1 MQRPGI
7 NGLFRED
14 LSGMKAAHGARR
26 KPWLPSW
33 MASEHPLPWLLPA
46 SALMIVLG
54 IYPLLYAI
62 WLSLNRVP
70 AGRRQA
76 VFDPLFNWAKIF
88 NDPNMITALVN
99 TFVYTFVALVLQL
112 ALGLAIALLLDS
124 ERRGY
129 AFLRALMTLPLVMPP
144 AVTAMMFLLMLNGS
158 FGVLAHGFYALGI
171 LDPSQPPILANGNA
185 PFAIT
190 ILGET
195 VKILPVAMMGVILA
209 DVWQWTPFMVLIML
223 AGLRSLPKE
232 PFEAAAIDGANAVQ
246 MFTRLTLPM
255 MSRVIAI
262 AVLIRGIDIFRMVDY
277 IHVMTARGP
286 GTATLTLPTYATQ
299 EAFTKGVFNYAST
312 IALVTLIL
320 IIITST
326 LFMKIFRVRL

>member
-1 MQRPGI
+1 MQ
-7 NGLFRED
+7 
-14 LSGMKAAHGARR
+14 AAVQAR
-26 KPWLPSW
+26 KGTWLPRW
-33 MASEHPLPWLLPA
+33 LASEHPLPWLLPA
-46 SALMIVLG
+46 SALMIVFG
-54 IYPLLYAI
+54 IYPLIYAI

-70 AGRRQA
+70 AGRRQMI
-76 VFDPLFNWAKIF
+76 FDPVFNWAKIF

-112 ALGLAIALLLDS
+112 VLGLAIALLLDS

-129 AFLRALMTLPLVMPP
+129 GFLRALMTLPLVMPP

-171 LDPSQPPILANGNA
+171 LDPTQPPILANGSA
-185 PFAIT
+185 PFSVT
-190 ILGET
+190 LLGET

-232 PFEAAAIDGANAVQ
+232 PFEAAAIDGANSWQ
-246 MFTRLTLPM
+246 MFVRLTLPM

-320 IIITST
+320 IILTSA
-326 LFMKIFRVRL
+326 LFMKLFRVRL

>member
-1 MQRPGI
+1 MQRRRAEAP
-7 NGLFRED
+7 FREA
-14 LSGMKAAHGARR
+14 LIGMKADVVAVRR
-26 KPWLPSW
+26 PWLPRW
-33 MASEHPLPWLLPA
+33 MASEHPFPWLFPA

-70 AGRRQA
+70 PGRRQA

-88 NDPNMITALVN
+88 NDPNMVTALVN
-99 TFVYTFVALVLQL
+99 TFVYTFVALALQL

-158 FGVLAHGFYALGI
+158 FGVLAHGLYAVGI
-171 LDPSQPPILANGNA
+171 LDPTQPPILANGNA
-185 PFAIT
+185 PFALT
-190 ILGET
+190 IGSET

-232 PFEAAAIDGANAVQ
+232 PFEAAAIDGANAWQ
-246 MFTRLTLPM
+246 MFVRLTLPM

-262 AVLIRGIDIFRMVDY
+262 AVLIRGIDLFRMVDY
-277 IHVMTARGP
+277 IHVMTSRGP

-320 IIITST
+320 IIVTST
-326 LFMKIFRVRL
+326 LFMKIFRVKL

>member
-1 MQRPGI
+1 MTGVASLKKRIGPLGWI
-7 NGLFRED
+7 
-14 LSGMKAAHGARR
+14 
-26 KPWLPSW
+26 
-33 MASEHPLPWLLPA
+33 ASEHPLPWLLPA
-46 SALMIVLG
+46 SALMIVFG
-54 IYPLLYAI
+54 IYPLIYAI

-70 AGRRQA
+70 PGRRQM

-88 NDPNMITALVN
+88 ADPNMITALIN
-99 TFVYTFVALVLQL
+99 TFVYTFVALLLQL
-112 ALGLAIALLLDS
+112 ILGLSVALLLDS
-124 ERRGY
+124 DRRGY
-129 AFLRALMTLPLVMPP
+129 GLMRAMMTLPLVMPP
-144 AVTAMMFLLMLNGS
+144 AVTAMIFLLMLNGS
-158 FGVLAHGFYALGI
+158 FGVLAHGFFALGL
-171 LDPSQPPILANGNA
+171 LDPTQPPILANGSA

-190 ILGET
+190 LMGET
-195 VKILPVAMMGVILA
+195 VKILPLAMMGVILA

-232 PFEAAAIDGANAVQ
+232 PFEAAAIDGANSWQ
-246 MFTRLTLPM
+246 MFVRLTLPM

-277 IHVMTARGP
+277 IHVMTSRGP

-299 EAFTKGVFNYAST
+299 EAFTKGLFNYAST

-320 IIITST
+320 IIATST

>member
-1 MQRPGI
+1 
-7 NGLFRED
+7 
-14 LSGMKAAHGARR
+14 MKEAVAGRR
-26 KPWLPSW
+26 PWLPRW

-70 AGRRQA
+70 AGRRQM
-76 VFDPLFNWAKIF
+76 VFDPLFNWTKIF
-88 NDPNMITALVN
+88 FDPNMVTALVN
-99 TFVYTFVALVLQL
+99 TFVYTFVALTLQL
-112 ALGLAIALLLDS
+112 FLGLAIALLLDS

-129 AFLRALMTLPLVMPP
+129 ALLRAMMTLPLVMPP

-158 FGVLAHGFYALGI
+158 FGVLAHGFYMLGI
-171 LDPSQPPILANGNA
+171 FDPSQPPILANGSA
-185 PFAIT
+185 PFAVT
-190 ILGET
+190 LFGQS
-195 VKILPVAMMGVILA
+195 VKILPVAMMGVMLA

-232 PFEAAAIDGANAVQ
+232 PFEAAAIDGANAWQ

-320 IIITST
+320 IIVTSA

>member
-1 MQRPGI
+1 MQRRRAEAP
-7 NGLFRED
+7 FREA
-14 LSGMKAAHGARR
+14 LIGMKADVVAVRR
-26 KPWLPSW
+26 PWLPRW
-33 MASEHPLPWLLPA
+33 MASEHPFPWLFPA

-70 AGRRQA
+70 PGRRQA

-88 NDPNMITALVN
+88 NDPNMVTALVN
-99 TFVYTFVALVLQL
+99 TFVYTFVALVLQM

-158 FGVLAHGFYALGI
+158 FGVLAHGLYAVGI

-185 PFAIT
+185 PFALT
-190 ILGET
+190 IAGET

-232 PFEAAAIDGANAVQ
+232 PFEAAAIDGANAWQ

-262 AVLIRGIDIFRMVDY
+262 AVLIRGIDLFRMVDY

-320 IIITST
+320 IILTST
-326 LFMKIFRVRL
+326 LFMKIFRVKL

>member
-1 MQRPGI
+1 M
-7 NGLFRED
+7 NAD
-14 LSGMKAAHGARR
+14 VVTARR
-26 KPWLPSW
+26 PWLPRW
-33 MASEHPLPWLLPA
+33 MTSEHPLPWLLPA

-62 WLSLNRVP
+62 WLSIHRVP
-70 AGRRQA
+70 AGRRQMI
-76 VFDPLFNWAKIF
+76 FDPIFNWAKIF
-88 NDPNMITALVN
+88 TDPNMITALVN
-99 TFVYTFVALVLQL
+99 TFVYTFVALILQM
-112 ALGLAIALLLDS
+112 ALGLAIAMLLDS

-158 FGVLAHGFYALGI
+158 FGVLAHGLFALGI
-171 LDPSQPPILANGNA
+171 LDPAQPPILANGNA
-185 PFAIT
+185 PFAVT
-190 ILGET
+190 IAGET

-232 PFEAAAIDGANAVQ
+232 PFEAAAIDGANAWQV
-246 MFTRLTLPM
+246 FTKLTLPM

-262 AVLIRGIDIFRMVDY
+262 AVLIRGIDLFRMVDY
-277 IHVMTARGP
+277 IHVMTSRGP

-320 IIITST
+320 IIVTST
-326 LFMKIFRVRL
+326 LFMKIFRVKL

>member
-1 MQRPGI
+1 MQRPGT
-7 NGLFRED
+7 NRAAWEVPD
-14 LSGMKAAHGARR
+14 GMSAEVVAGR
-26 KPWLPSW
+26 KPWLPRW
-33 MASEHPLPWLLPA
+33 MTSEHPMPWLLPA

-62 WLSLNRVP
+62 WLSIHRVP
-70 AGRRQA
+70 AGRRQM
-76 VFDPLFNWAKIF
+76 VFDPVFNWWKIF
-88 NDPNMITALVN
+88 ADPNMITALIN
-99 TFVYTFVALVLQL
+99 TFVYTFVALIIQMV
-112 ALGLAIALLLDS
+112 LGLAIALLLDS
-124 ERRGY
+124 DRKGY
-129 AFLRALMTLPLVMPP
+129 GILRALMTLPLVMPP

-158 FGVLAHGFYALGI
+158 FGVLAHGLHAIGL
-171 LDPSQPPILANGNA
+171 LDPTQPPLLANGNA
-185 PFAIT
+185 PFAVT
-190 ILGET
+190 IGGET
-195 VKILPVAMMGVILA
+195 VKILPLAMMGVILA

-232 PFEAAAIDGANAVQ
+232 PFEAAAIDGANAWQ
-246 MFTRLTLPM
+246 MFRRLTLPM

-262 AVLIRGIDIFRMVDY
+262 AVLIRGIDLFRMVDY

-312 IALVTLIL
+312 IALVTLVL
-320 IIITST
+320 IILTST

>member
-1 MQRPGI
+1 
-7 NGLFRED
+7 
-14 LSGMKAAHGARR
+14 MKADVVAAR
-26 KPWLPSW
+26 KPWLPRW

-46 SALMIVLG
+46 SALMIVFG

-70 AGRRQA
+70 AGRRQM
-76 VFDPLFNWAKIF
+76 VFDPLFNWTKIF
-88 NDPNMITALVN
+88 FDPNMVTALVN
-99 TFVYTFVALVLQL
+99 TFVYTFVALTLQL
-112 ALGLAIALLLDS
+112 VLGLAIALLLDS
-124 ERRGY
+124 DRRGY
-129 AFLRALMTLPLVMPP
+129 GLLRALMTLPLVMPP

-158 FGVLAHGFYALGI
+158 FGVLAHGFYTLGI
-171 LDPSQPPILANGNA
+171 FDPTQPPILANGSA
-185 PFAIT
+185 AFAVT
-190 ILGET
+190 LFGET
-195 VKILPVAMMGVILA
+195 VKILPVAMMGVMMA

-232 PFEAAAIDGANAVQ
+232 PFEAAAIDGANAWQ
-246 MFTRLTLPM
+246 MFVRLTLPM

-277 IHVMTARGP
+277 IHIMTARGP

-320 IIITST
+320 IIVTSA

>member
-1 MQRPGI
+1 MQRLGM
-7 NGLFRED
+7 NGSFRED
-14 LSGMKAAHGARR
+14 LNGMEAAHGAGR
-26 KPWLPSW
+26 KPWLPRW

-70 AGRRQA
+70 AGRRQM
-76 VFDPLFNWAKIF
+76 VFDPLFNWTKIF
-88 NDPNMITALVN
+88 ADPNMVTAMVN
-99 TFVYTFVALVLQL
+99 TFIYTFVALVLQL

-171 LDPSQPPILANGNA
+171 LDPSQPPILANGSA
-185 PFAIT
+185 PFAVT
-190 ILGET
+190 LFGET

-232 PFEAAAIDGANAVQ
+232 PFEAAAIDGANAWQ
-246 MFTRLTLPM
+246 MFVRLTLPM

>member
-1 MQRPGI
+1 
-7 NGLFRED
+7 
-14 LSGMKAAHGARR
+14 MKADVVAAR
-26 KPWLPSW
+26 KPWLPRW
-33 MASEHPLPWLLPA
+33 FTSEHPLPWLMPA

-54 IYPLLYAI
+54 IYPLLYAV

-70 AGRRQA
+70 AGRRQM
-76 VFDPLFNWAKIF
+76 VFDPLFNWTKIF
-88 NDPNMITALVN
+88 FDPNMVTALVN
-99 TFVYTFVALVLQL
+99 TFVYTFVALTLQL

-124 ERRGY
+124 DRRGY

-158 FGVLAHGFYALGI
+158 FGVLAHGFYTLGI
-171 LDPSQPPILANGNA
+171 FDPTQPPILANGSA
-185 PFAIT
+185 AFAVT
-190 ILGET
+190 LFGQT
-195 VKILPVAMMGVILA
+195 VKILPVAMMGVMLA

-232 PFEAAAIDGANAVQ
+232 PFEAAAIDGASAWQ
-246 MFTRLTLPM
+246 MFMRLTLPM
-255 MSRVIAI
+255 TSRVIAI

-277 IHVMTARGP
+277 IHIMTARGP

-320 IIITST
+320 IIVTSA

>member
-1 MQRPGI
+1 MFSSESP
-7 NGLFRED
+7 F
-14 LSGMKAAHGARR
+14 
-26 KPWLPSW
+26 PWL
-33 MASEHPLPWLLPA
+33 APA
-46 SALMIVLG
+46 SALMIVFG

-70 AGRRQA
+70 PGRRQM
-76 VFDPLFNWAKIF
+76 VFDPLFNWARLF
-88 NDPNMITALVN
+88 GDPNMITALVN
-99 TFVYTFVALVLQL
+99 TFVYTFTALAIQL
-112 ALGLAIALLLDS
+112 VLGLAIAMLLDS

-129 AFLRALMTLPLVMPP
+129 ALLRGLMTLPLVMPP

-158 FGVLAHGFYALGI
+158 FGVLAHGFQWIGL
-171 LDPSQPPILANGNA
+171 LDPTQPPLLANGSA
-185 PFAIT
+185 PAEIT
-190 ILGET
+190 LFGENI
-195 VKILPVAMMGVILA
+195 KILPLAMMGVILA

-232 PFEAAAIDGANAVQ
+232 PFEAAAIDGANAWQV
-246 MFTRLTLPM
+246 FRKLTLPM
-255 MSRVIAI
+255 MSKVIAI
-262 AVLIRGIDIFRMVDY
+262 AVLIRGIDLFRMVDY

-299 EAFTKGVFNYAST
+299 QAFTQGVFNYAST

-320 IIITST
+320 IILTST